1 MLYGHGVL
9 SEFTRISAAFRK
21 RLQDRLSPLFPAGRT
36 DDEIDQTYIWAR
48 TVRCPCCEGLV
59 PLSPNWRLAPDGTGV
74 SLHPD
79 QGTGPGDANRIC
91 RFEIVTSLAE
101 QSAGTVAGGDGRCP
115 YPDCGRVID
124 GDEIKRQ
131 AQAGGMGE
139 QLYAVVFKRR
149 VLAKTKTGRTRE
161 KWERGYR
168 AARPEDDV
176 SVLVAARLAEK
187 LPEWE
192 AHDIVPNEAIGELS
206 NYDRG
211 HRMYGM
217 YRWTDMFSPRQL
229 IGHGT
234 SVEVYREL
242 LEEEQAKGE
251 LGDEVKAAFAYL
263 AVAVDRLIDWNSRQ
277 CTWELGKLRMAH
289 TFHVHGFALKWSFCE
304 MAPLITGLGYDW
316 SIKQTAKCIEE
327 LIELTRPDSVGNGKR
342 NGGAGQHR
350 LDLSASNFVPPKIEI
365 TCKSAD
371 ALDHLDG
378 GTVDAVIID
387 PPYYANVMYAELSD
401 FFYVWLK
408 RTAGYVYPE
417 WFRRPLTDKEN
428 EAVAN
433 VAKFKDRKGGRV
445 LAERDY
451 QDRMA
456 AIFAECRR
464 VLKPNGIMTVMF
476 THKENAAWDALTRG
490 MMEAGFVIT
499 ASWPVGTEA
508 EGSLRIRDK
517 AAANSTI
524 FLVCRPREVA
534 GTNGDGVFWED
545 VEPEV
550 AKAVRARIASFEA
563 AGIKG
568 VDLYLASFGPALEA
582 FSRHWP
588 LRRGTPRAAVQ
599 ARRRRVQKELF
610 PEEHDPYA
618 VTPEAALD
626 AARREVKQWRL
637 QQLTHRQARRGPTW
651 TRRRRGSCSPGTP
664 SRRRSSPMTRR
675 CGWRGCAA
683 SISTP
688 R

>member
-1 MLYGHGVL
+1 
-9 SEFTRISAAFRK
+9 
-21 RLQDRLSPLFPAGRT
+21 
-36 DDEIDQTYIWAR
+36 
-48 TVRCPCCEGLV
+48 
-59 PLSPNWRLAPDGTGV
+59 
-74 SLHPD
+74 
-79 QGTGPGDANRIC
+79 
-91 RFEIVTSLAE
+91 
-101 QSAGTVAGGDGRCP
+101 
-115 YPDCGRVID
+115 
-124 GDEIKRQ
+124 
-131 AQAGGMGE
+131 
-139 QLYAVVFKRR
+139 
-149 VLAKTKTGRTRE
+149 
-161 KWERGYR
+161 
-168 AARPEDDV
+168 
-176 SVLVAARLAEK
+176 
-187 LPEWE
+187 
-192 AHDIVPNEAIGELS
+192 
-206 NYDRG
+206 
-211 HRMYGM
+211 
-217 YRWTDMFSPRQL
+217 
-229 IGHGT
+229 
-234 SVEVYREL
+234 
-242 LEEEQAKGE
+242 
-251 LGDEVKAAFAYL
+251 
-263 AVAVDRLIDWNSRQ
+263 
-277 CTWELGKLRMAH
+277 
-289 TFHVHGFALKWSFCE
+289 
-304 MAPLITGLGYDW
+304 
-316 SIKQTAKCIEE
+316 
-327 LIELTRPDSVGNGKR
+327 
-342 NGGAGQHR
+342 
-350 LDLSASNFVPPKIEI
+350 
-365 TCKSAD
+365 
-371 ALDHLDG
+371 
-378 GTVDAVIID
+378 
-387 PPYYANVMYAELSD
+387 
-401 FFYVWLK
+401 
-408 RTAGYVYPE
+408 
-417 WFRRPLTDKEN
+417 
-428 EAVAN
+428 
-433 VAKFKDRKGGRV
+433 
-445 LAERDY
+445 
-451 QDRMA
+451 
-456 AIFAECRR
+456 
-464 VLKPNGIMTVMF
+464 
-476 THKENAAWDALTRG
+476 